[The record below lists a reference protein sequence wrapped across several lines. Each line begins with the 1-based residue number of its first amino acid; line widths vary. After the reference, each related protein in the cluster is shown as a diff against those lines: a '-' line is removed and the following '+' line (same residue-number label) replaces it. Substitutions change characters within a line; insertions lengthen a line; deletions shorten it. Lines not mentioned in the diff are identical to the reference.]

1 MILCTGAKGMCGSYI
16 SWPDTIKTD
25 IGDLDVTDKKA
36 VNAVRYSYP
45 KLSAIVHLAAE
56 TDLEYCETHP
66 SEAFDVN
73 TIGTYNMLTLARNA
87 DIPFVYI
94 STAGIFDGGKYDSYT
109 EIDVV
114 NPLNIY
120 GTSKWMGEIIT
131 KTYPKHYI
139 FRASWMMGGG
149 PIKDKKFVGKIM
161 KKIRAGEKLLYG
173 ITDMIGSPTYAFDLV
188 ENIRRALLLK
198 IPYGTYNCAGDGI
211 ASRYQVAKAI
221 IEITR
226 SDVKLEPVTADFFN
240 ITDNVHT
247 CRRSHNEMLDMTKL
261 GNVGLWT
268 RHWKDAL
275 TEYLEMWK

>member
-1 MILCTGAKGMCGSYI
+1 
-16 SWPDTIKTD
+16 
-25 IGDLDVTDKKA
+25 
-36 VNAVRYSYP
+36 
-45 KLSAIVHLAAE
+45 
-56 TDLEYCETHP
+56 
-66 SEAFDVN
+66 
-73 TIGTYNMLTLARNA
+73 
-87 DIPFVYI
+87 
-94 STAGIFDGGKYDSYT
+94 
-109 EIDVV
+109 
-114 NPLNIY
+114 
-120 GTSKWMGEIIT
+120 
-131 KTYPKHYI
+131 
-139 FRASWMMGGG
+139 MMGGG